1 MQELINAVNR
11 WTEEGKATVIA
22 TVTETW
28 GSSPRGVGAQ
38 MVVSSDGEMVGSV
51 SGGCVEGAVVDTCM
65 EVFRTGQHEHL
76 HFGVADETAWGVGL
90 SCGGKIDVFVR
101 PLDKQFFDAWRT
113 AWDKEQKFVIVSMIQ
128 GPDSLI
134 GRELMVLDNG
144 EIVGSISSDYDGQ
157 ALELATN
164 AFTIGQSYLVTSAEG
179 IVFFLNNHP
188 PPATLIVVGGVHIA
202 VALVSFANNLG
213 YRTVVIDPRKAF
225 ANQARFSH
233 ADALYPN
240 WPTQAFAK
248 IKITESTAIA
258 VLTHDPKIDD
268 LALEVALGSSAFY
281 VGALGSRKTQDQRRK
296 RLLTAGLTEVQVSR
310 LCAPIGLDLGSRSP
324 EQVALAIMA
333 EIIQVRNEKK
343 MPSI

>member
-11 WTEEGKATVIA
+11 WTEQGKATVIA

-38 MVVSSDGEMVGSV
+38 MVVNMDGEMVGSV

-65 EVFRTGQHEHL
+65 EVFRTGQHEYL
-76 HFGVADETAWGVGL
+76 HFGVADETAWEVGL
-90 SCGGKIDVFVR
+90 SCGGKIDIFVR
-101 PLDKQFFDAWRT
+101 PLDKQLFDAWRT
-113 AWDKEQKFVIVSMIQ
+113 AWDKEQNFVIVSLIQ
-128 GPDSLI
+128 GPDTLI
-134 GRELMVLDNG
+134 GRELMVLDDG
-144 EIVGSISSDYDGQ
+144 ELVGSISSDYDRL

-164 AFTIGQSYLVTSAEG
+164 AFTSGQSYLESSAVG

-202 VALVSFANNLG
+202 IALVSFANNLG

-233 ADALYPN
+233 ANALYPS
-240 WPTQAFAK
+240 WPTQAFSQ
-248 IKITESTAIA
+248 IKITESSAIA

-268 LALEVALGSSAFY
+268 PALEIALGSNAFY
-281 VGALGSRKTQDQRRK
+281 VGALGSRKTQVKRRK
-296 RLLTAGLTEVQVSR
+296 RLLTAGLTDVQVSR
-310 LCAPIGLDLGSRSP
+310 LCAPIGLDLGGRSP
-324 EQVALAIMA
+324 EQIALAIMA
-333 EIIQVRNEKK
+333 EIIQVRNENKC
-343 MPSI
+343 P